1 MDVVPAPERK
11 HRKRRARL
19 SAVCGGATS
28 RTIDL
33 TGGDD
38 RLLHAALI
46 ETLASATPRRR
57 QVLALAAMGGLA
69 PAAIASVLGLP
80 VDKVSAQLYEGVNEV
95 VSRFHAA

>member
-1 MDVVPAPERK
+1 M
-11 HRKRRARL
+11 RRARL
-19 SAVCGGATS
+19 TAVCGATS

-33 TGGDD
+33 TDGDD

-46 ETLASATPRRR
+46 ETLASASPRRR
-57 QVLALAAMGGLA
+57 EVLALAAMGGLA

-80 VDKVSAQLYEGVNEV
+80 VDKVAVQLFEGVNEV